1 MPKIEFS
8 AANKVQK
15 KNYDYPKLKLGKDER
30 ARIVLLE
37 DPIVEYV
44 HTLRMPRVENGV
56 AEKEIVKDWKQ
67 NDVEVIATDFVS
79 NPLCKGRMD
88 VLASSGLDPK
98 NCPACAHAKAFPDQA
113 DAPKRR
119 YAMHV
124 IRYRTKA
131 GSFEVA
137 SPFAVETLV
146 WSFSDTIFNKIADF
160 KEEWDNLEEH
170 DLVLGPC
177 TAPKFQKFD
186 INISNKAEHLSS
198 AERKA
203 LTRETFEQNQIEDL
217 AIACGSDKR
226 TEWLEADIDKVKD
239 KWAEIRTGK
248 KSDDTDLDTDLNGL
262 LGSNETK
269 VGTSGVAQSDW
280 TPDADTSA
288 SGESADDIL
297 SGLDDKEEEK
307 PKAAAK
313 KAPAKK
319 PAADIDDLLGDLN
332 L

>member
-8 AANKVQK
+8 SANVKQK
-15 KNYDYPKLKLGKDER
+15 QDYNFPKLKLNKDER
-30 ARIVLLE
+30 ARIVILE
-37 DPIVEYV
+37 GAQLEFV
-44 HTLRMPRVENGV
+44 HTLRIPRVENGV
-56 AEKEIVKDWKQ
+56 AEKEIVKNFKQ
-67 NDVEVIATDFVS
+67 EDIEVIATDFVS
-79 NPLCKGRMD
+79 NPICKGRLEILED
-88 VLASSGLDPK
+88 AGIDPK
-98 NCPACAHAKAFPDQA
+98 NCPACKHAKEFPDQG

-119 YAMHV
+119 YAVHV
-124 IRYRTKA
+124 MRYRTKA

-137 SPFAVETLV
+137 TPFAVETLV
-146 WSFSDTIFNKIADF
+146 WAFSETVYNKLAGFSDEFGS
-160 KEEWDNLEEH
+160 LREH
-170 DLVLGPC
+170 DLMLGPC
-177 TAPKFQKFD
+177 TIPKFQKFD
-186 INISNKAEHLSS
+186 IAIGNKAEHLASK
-198 AERKA
+198 EREA
-203 LTRETFEQNQIEDL
+203 LTQETFDHGQIEDL
-217 AIACGSDKR
+217 AIACGSNKR
-226 TEWLEADIDKVKD
+226 LEWLEADIEKVKD

-248 KSDDTDLDTDLNGL
+248 KAAEESDLDEDLNGL

-280 TPDADTSA
+280 TPDGDTGP

-297 SGLDDKEEEK
+297 SGLGDTEDK